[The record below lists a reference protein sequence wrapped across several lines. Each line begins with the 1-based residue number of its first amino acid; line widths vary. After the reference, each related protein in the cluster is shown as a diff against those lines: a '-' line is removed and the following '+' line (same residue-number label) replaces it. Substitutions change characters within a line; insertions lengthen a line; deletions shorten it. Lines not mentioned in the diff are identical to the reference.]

1 VKRQI
6 DELRDLDDIPGTT
19 VFTAEMALRGFHLNQ
34 FCMSLMTAENR
45 GRFKEDEVA
54 YLQRWQLTQAQI
66 RAVLTR
72 DYAAMLAEGGNI
84 YFLAKIGATD
94 GLPFQAVAATMSGL
108 TQEGYRAMMLGG
120 GRSPLG
126 NRSIREH
133 R

>member
-1 VKRQI
+1 
-6 DELRDLDDIPGTT
+6 
-19 VFTAEMALRGFHLNQ
+19 MARRGFHLNQ

-45 GRFKEDEVA
+45 KRFKEDEAA

-72 DYAAMLAEGGNI
+72 NYAAMLAEGGNI

-94 GLPFQAVAATMSGL
+94 GLPFQSVAATMSGL
-108 TQEGYRAMMLGG
+108 TQEGYRAMMLAG